1 MDTCTHKIVLKKNSQ
16 GQIIFLKKK
25 AFCKIKV
32 YRSLKKNKNTKLLA
46 DKRKKEVDRKLKI
59 QYCKDIIII
68 T

>member
-46 DKRKKEVDRKLKI
+46 DVKKEKKKLI
-59 QYCKDIIII
+59 ES
-68 T
+68 

>member
-46 DKRKKEVDRKLKI
+46 DVKKEKKKLIESWK
-59 QYCKDIIII
+59 YSTVK